1 MAILF
6 LETASGHAYSLALG
20 CSLVV
25 ISLVVYLFYK
35 PAFPKNAPQLA
46 TDGIPL
52 IGHVSF
58 FTERWTWWE
67 RARNASSTGNFSFY
81 AGQHPVIGVS
91 GEEERRVFLEDK
103 RLDFS
108 EGYATL
114 LAGAPEVKKDDNKLL
129 AESNN
134 DSAFVSEANPPGK
147 MTLPCSICFPISS
160 TLWRISEDTQPFSHK
175 RHVLFGN
182 TC

>member
-1 MAILF
+1 MAILS
-6 LETASGHAYSLALG
+6 LETASGHAHSLALG

-58 FTERWTWWE
+58 FTERWAWWE

-134 DSAFVSEANPPGK
+134 DSAFVSGANPPGK
-147 MTLPCSICFPISS
+147 TTLPYSICFPISS